1 MIDISNVVNVVI
13 SSAESGLGN
22 YNVNAFLYLTSESP
36 VETWTTQYR
45 VYRNAVDVATD
56 FGSNAQITKN
66 AQTMFKQDIN
76 FLSGNGYLIVAPI
89 ITQEI
94 EGADV
99 TETLSEALTRVS
111 KLIYFGGWC
120 SDVMDESEVE
130 AVASLNETMDCIY
143 FVESND
149 SEDLGTGGIFET
161 LANAG
166 YDKTKLLYH
175 GEDSDMSFLSAYV
188 ARAMSTNFS
197 AQNSAST
204 MNLKSLKGVSEDKT
218 INETMYLLAK
228 GLGVDVYSN
237 IGGVEKV
244 SSNPNKNGEY
254 FDNVYNRLWFKQA
267 MKVAIFNALARTNTK
282 IPQTEEGMDYLK
294 RSARAICQQA
304 VYNGFLAPGTWNGE
318 YTFGYPQD
326 FARNISDFGYYIYSL
341 PISEQSQS
349 EREER
354 KAPVIQIACKESG
367 AIHSASIIVTFEA

>member
-94 EGADV
+94 EGTDV

-120 SDVMDESEVE
+120 SDVMDDSEVE
-130 AVASLNETMDCIY
+130 AVAGLNETMDCIY

-149 SEDLGTGGIFET
+149 STDLGTGGIF
-161 LANAG
+161 
-166 YDKTKLLYH
+166 
-175 GEDSDMSFLSAYV
+175 
-188 ARAMSTNFS
+188 
-197 AQNSAST
+197 
-204 MNLKSLKGVSEDKT
+204 
-218 INETMYLLAK
+218 
-228 GLGVDVYSN
+228 
-237 IGGVEKV
+237 
-244 SSNPNKNGEY
+244 
-254 FDNVYNRLWFKQA
+254 
-267 MKVAIFNALARTNTK
+267 
-282 IPQTEEGMDYLK
+282 
-294 RSARAICQQA
+294 
-304 VYNGFLAPGTWNGE
+304 
-318 YTFGYPQD
+318 
-326 FARNISDFGYYIYSL
+326 
-341 PISEQSQS
+341 
-349 EREER
+349 
-354 KAPVIQIACKESG
+354 
-367 AIHSASIIVTFEA
+367 